1 MGFRDISSPTETSRT
16 FTTWVLCTLR
26 THISGNDNPIFA
38 FFQLDD
44 LVPKLVIKNWVRIG
58 SETVKGSIQ
67 ERRTAIWYR
76 CCYHAT
82 QSNPIPFTSKSFVRI
97 LRTINFRAL
106 PDQPISITLAKLV
119 VLCPFFGPAKT
130 CEKQSWTHIPF
141 LLFLPKII
149 ELKSL
154 NNRWLVHANIP
165 TIFNWPPVAAYLR
178 FFSRFL

>member
-119 VLCPFFGPAKT
+119 VLLRPFFWSGKNLWKAKLDSHT
-130 CEKQSWTHIPF
+130 ILVISPKNHRVKIP
-141 LLFLPKII
+141 
-149 ELKSL
+149 
-154 NNRWLVHANIP
+154 
-165 TIFNWPPVAAYLR
+165 
-178 FFSRFL
+178 